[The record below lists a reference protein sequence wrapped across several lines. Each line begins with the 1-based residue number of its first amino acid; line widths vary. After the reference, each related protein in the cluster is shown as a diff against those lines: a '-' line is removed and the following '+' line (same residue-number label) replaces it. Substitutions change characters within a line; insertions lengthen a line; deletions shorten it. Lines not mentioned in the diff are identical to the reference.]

1 MGRNTENLN
10 QPAITPDQLRY
21 LEKLCNAVAVSGN
34 EAEARRLVME
44 RIKPFVEEMR
54 IDALGNLLAFQKK
67 ESRKPLRVMLSAHL
81 DEVGFML
88 TAEDDREEGIFRFEL
103 VGGIDPRWLAGKPV
117 QVGSEHY
124 KGVIGCKAIHLTTS
138 EERRNPFTVESLRV
152 DLGGSGKAKVG
163 DWGTF
168 ATPFQKIGQSIRA
181 KALDDR
187 IGVAIAIEL
196 LKYEYPTLDLLAA
209 FTVQEEVGLRGAKV
223 AAHALNPD
231 LAIVIDCTPAYDL
244 PLQLEDSFYPPE
256 NDRYNTRLGQGAAI
270 YLSDRATI
278 SDPRLVAHFVRT
290 AEEKGIP
297 YQFRQVGGG
306 GTDAGAIHLQ
316 RAGIPSIS
324 ISVPGRYLHTPASL
338 VRIADWESA
347 LRLIYHAL
355 QSLPVDILQVER

>member
-1 MGRNTENLN
+1 MGRNNQNLT
-10 QPAITPDQLRY
+10 QPAITADQLRL
-21 LEKLCNAVAVSGN
+21 LEKLCNAIGVSGN
-34 EAEARRLVME
+34 EGEVRRLILDQ
-44 RIKPFVEEMR
+44 IKPFVQETR
-54 IDALGNLLAFQKK
+54 TDALGNLLVRQKK
-67 ESRKPLRVMLSAHL
+67 EEGKPLRVMLAAHM

-88 TAEDDREEGIFRFEL
+88 TADEDKDEGIFRFEV

-117 QVGSEHY
+117 LVGKDHQ
-124 KGVIGCKAIHLTTS
+124 KGVIGCKAIHLTTP
-138 EERRNPFTVESLRV
+138 EERRNAFSVENLRV
-152 DLGGSGKAKVG
+152 DLGGGGKAKVG

-168 ATPFQKIGQSIRA
+168 ATSFQKLGGSVRA
-181 KALDDR
+181 KALDNR
-187 IGVAIAIEL
+187 IGVATAIEL
-196 LKYEYPTLDLLAA
+196 LKYDYPDLDLVVA

-231 LAIVIDCTPAYDL
+231 LAIVLDCTLAQDL
-244 PLQLEDSFYPPE
+244 PLQTEDSFYPPE
-256 NDRYNTRLGQGAAI
+256 NEWYNTRLGKGAAI

-297 YQFRQVGGG
+297 YQFRQAGGG

-338 VRIADWESA
+338 ARLSDWEST
-347 LRLIYHAL
+347 LQLVYHAL
-355 QSLPVDILQVER
+355 QTLPPDLLKTER